1 MYVGLMLLT
10 ILAVLLLVFVLVKYL
25 TAIIALLN
33 SIGGKGD
40 SYLAKLRLG
49 LRAIETETGHL
60 PTNVIELN
68 KTLTDTAGGLK
79 VVDEHL
85 VIQNSKLS
93 RMPQAVFV
101 LWTILLLVTVLLLPF
116 IVNLLHRTWKAS
128 RNIERYFKEMKEAGF
143 GVAGNTEHV
152 KALDDTIGVASGMLD
167 VAGDIN
173 AHAEALKGAL
183 ADRASTS

>member
-49 LRAIETETGHL
+49 LRAIESETGHL

-85 VIQNSKLS
+85 VG
-93 RMPQAVFV
+93 
-101 LWTILLLVTVLLLPF
+101 TID
-116 IVNLLHRTWKAS
+116 A
-128 RNIERYFKEMKEAGF
+128 
-143 GVAGNTEHV
+143 
-152 KALDDTIGVASGMLD
+152 
-167 VAGDIN
+167 
-173 AHAEALKGAL
+173 ALKQKRYNA
-183 ADRASTS
+183 